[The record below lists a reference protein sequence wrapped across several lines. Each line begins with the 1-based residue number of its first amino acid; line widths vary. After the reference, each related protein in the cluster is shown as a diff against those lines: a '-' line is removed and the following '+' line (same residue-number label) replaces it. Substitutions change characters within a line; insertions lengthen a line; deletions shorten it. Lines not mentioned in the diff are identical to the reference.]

1 MARGDLEVD
10 LEQSASWHIK
20 VVRKGSNNGKI
31 YVGVET
37 VEAKGSSPM
46 LIGTDWFRNEYVD
59 CAYYYC
65 SDGDICRG
73 NQVIMSTGTG
83 FGNGDVVGIQIVDRN
98 LTFLRNGNPVG
109 KPLSGLKRW
118 VTAAVQMHRPG
129 DKVLLLRE
137 LAGAAAGKD
146 IARTKVLMQE
156 QKQAQEEEIRRKEQA
171 RLEQQRKAEEKIRM
185 EKEAQRQAEEEAKR
199 QAELEEQRK
208 REEEE
213 QQRQRAAEAEA
224 RKQRQEEEKKRLAEL
239 RRAKQLREETAR
251 KKAAEEQIKK
261 VARSRGGSY
270 VETPDPD
277 APDETEIQDFL
288 RSCLPLRLTAA
299 RQMGMS
305 ALPVIDDFAW
315 NFSIATVRI
324 VSVICLDIH
333 EPM

>member
-46 LIGTDWFRNEYVD
+46 LIGNDWFRKEYVD

-199 QAELEEQRK
+199 QAELEEQHK

-213 QQRQRAAEAEA
+213 QQRQRAAEAE
-224 RKQRQEEEKKRLAEL
+224 
-239 RRAKQLREETAR
+239 REETAR

-277 APDETEIQDFL
+277 APDET
-288 RSCLPLRLTAA
+288 
-299 RQMGMS
+299 
-305 ALPVIDDFAW
+305 
-315 NFSIATVRI
+315 
-324 VSVICLDIH
+324 
-333 EPM
+333 